1 MMTSH
6 SKVLV
11 IPRGD
16 GLLVVVDG
24 ESYAKPMTSH
34 QYIQLAM
41 RCLQASLEVNDE
53 TVSIEEAVRGE
64 EQP

>member
-1 MMTSH
+1 MTFH

-41 RCLQASLEVNDE
+41 RCLQASLEVDDE
-53 TVSIEEAVRGE
+53 TVSTEEAVRGE

>member
-1 MMTSH
+1 
-6 SKVLV
+6 VLV

-53 TVSIEEAVRGE
+53 TVQAQERARGSE
-64 EQP
+64 RE

>member
-6 SKVLV
+6 SRVLV

-24 ESYAKPMTSH
+24 ESYAKPMSSR
-34 QYIQLAM
+34 QYVYLAQA
-41 RCLQASLEVNDE
+41 CLNAALEVERE
-53 TVSIEEAVRGE
+53 TVQTEATVTGKK
-64 EQP
+64 QS